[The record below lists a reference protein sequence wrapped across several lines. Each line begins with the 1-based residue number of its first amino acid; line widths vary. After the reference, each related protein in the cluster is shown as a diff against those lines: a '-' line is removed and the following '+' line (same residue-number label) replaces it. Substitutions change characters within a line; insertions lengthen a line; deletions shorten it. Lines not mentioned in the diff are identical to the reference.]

1 MEIIREASVPV
12 FFVMRPAFQYCAS
25 WSLAAGKVAR
35 NGRNRAHTKTDERDI
50 RPMVS
55 VSLWTPTSRRLSRLA
70 DAEHRDPWC
79 CIERIAA
86 DRKAQYRKLG
96 IFRDGEK
103 ALCQA
108 HNPPLLLE
116 IPLSRTTCQDSAIQ
130 STQTS
135 FCSQIEQRLNER
147 LQLLSK
153 FRFRNKP
160 ICTG

>member
-1 MEIIREASVPV
+1 MIKVSSGIFVFSGMPMEIIREASVPV

-96 IFRDGEK
+96 ILHEAKTEGK
-103 ALCQA
+103 
-108 HNPPLLLE
+108 
-116 IPLSRTTCQDSAIQ
+116 
-130 STQTS
+130 
-135 FCSQIEQRLNER
+135 
-147 LQLLSK
+147 
-153 FRFRNKP
+153 KP
-160 ICTG
+160 IRAFVDGVRMNNGGRKTGVGHRSTSDSFGAKDLRSG